1 MRRRSS
7 KYGERT
13 NVGTRAFGILFGI
26 PLVGLFIIL
35 TPVFWPFIISLV
47 LLIVGVNELVKHR
60 RVKKDGTWEW
70 CREDN
75 LITGLI
81 LMLYLILSIRW
92 VGVMM
97 DMIKNRLGNFMQENM
112 NIKAITKRVK
122 DDLLL
127 IS

>member
-35 TPVFWPFIISLV
+35 IPVFWAEIIALV
-47 LLIVGVNELVKHR
+47 LLIVGLNELVKHR

-70 CREDN
+70 CRERQPHNYFNFDA
-75 LITGLI
+75 IPDPEHKI
-81 LMLYLILSIRW
+81 CRVDDEYDKEQIR
-92 VGVMM
+92 
-97 DMIKNRLGNFMQENM
+97 KFY
-112 NIKAITKRVK
+112 
-122 DDLLL
+122 
-127 IS
+127 

>member
-35 TPVFWPFIISLV
+35 IPVFWAEIIALV
-47 LLIVGVNELVKHR
+47 LLIVGLNELVKHR

-70 CREDN
+70 CRERQPHNWFNFDA
-75 LITGLI
+75 IPDPEHKMGRGDDE
-81 LMLYLILSIRW
+81 YDKEQIR
-92 VGVMM
+92 
-97 DMIKNRLGNFMQENM
+97 KFHAREHEHQSNY
-112 NIKAITKRVK
+112 KKSKR
-122 DDLLL
+122 
-127 IS
+127 